1 MNHIYE
7 NSEWTRYS
15 MIVFRWTKGG
25 YPYYSPFWP
34 KFHEFWRFLE
44 KEKYFLCQKCLKI
57 DSRET
62 SLMRW
67 DKHKTIK
74 WDQHNVHLLMTC
86 IWTPDWGRQRV
97 KQRSVHLKKCIYNKQ
112 TILFQETESIV
123 VSMEPKWILR
133 HNIPTTKLTY
143 GLKGSCKFVVVSM

>member
-1 MNHIYE
+1 MFLGE
-7 NSEWTRYS
+7 
-15 MIVFRWTKGG
+15 
-25 YPYYSPFWP
+25 YPCYLPFWH
-34 KFHEFWRFLE
+34 KFHEFWRFFKVFCHLRW
-44 KEKYFLCQKCLKI
+44 KRKKKILCQKCLKI

-143 GLKGSCKFVVVSM
+143 GLKCSCKFVVVSM